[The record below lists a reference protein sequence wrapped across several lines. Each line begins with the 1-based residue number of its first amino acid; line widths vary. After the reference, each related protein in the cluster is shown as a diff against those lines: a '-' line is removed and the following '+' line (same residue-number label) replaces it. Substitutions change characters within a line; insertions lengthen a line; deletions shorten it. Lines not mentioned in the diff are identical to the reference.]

1 MGLPLKLF
9 LTLLFT
15 LPAFAS
21 DEKKAEDQTPTE
33 ISTPE
38 EIPTELPGTFKS
50 QVTLG
55 ALDKVT
61 ARLSHLNASINKPL
75 QFGNLTITV
84 RKCWQSDPED
94 LPETKVFL
102 EIVDQKPNH
111 KPETVFK
118 GWMFASN
125 HSISSLEHPVYDVWV
140 LGSSGK
146 SLDPHKDATQETAP
160 SSESIQKLDSL
171 LNNLFENT
179 PESDVVD

>member
-1 MGLPLKLF
+1 MGFSFKL
-9 LTLLFT
+9 LLIALLIT
-15 LPAFAS
+15 PAFGS
-21 DEKKAEDQTPTE
+21 DEETTESQAPAEVT
-33 ISTPE
+33 TPE
-38 EIPTELPGTFKS
+38 EIPAELPGTFKS

-75 QFGNLTITV
+75 QFGSLTITV
-84 RKCWQSDPED
+84 KKCWQSNAED

-102 EIVDQKPNH
+102 EIVDQKPH
-111 KPETVFK
+111 HPPETVFK

-140 LGSSGK
+140 LGASGK
-146 SLDPHKDATQETAP
+146 SLDPRKDATQEVAP
-160 SSESIQKLDSL
+160 SAESIQKLDSL